1 MEEEAKRFGNFF
13 SAFSRLLFGKNPS
26 ESRIA
31 YPLFARK
38 KGEPRVAS
46 AVFRGLESAYVVF
59 YSEYRAMRLGTW
71 SFSLRFSFDTFTR
84 HRDKSCEFL
93 RVKSFTG
100 KCTKEDLTFFCA
112 QKELTNS
119 DDVTQIQHCIL
130 CNAATKQLIT
140 SVPNGSRD

>member
-59 YSEYRAMRLGTW
+59 YSEYRAMRWELGASVSVSASIRSHVTETKAAN
-71 SFSLRFSFDTFTR
+71 FS
-84 HRDKSCEFL
+84 
-93 RVKSFTG
+93 
-100 KCTKEDLTFFCA
+100 
-112 QKELTNS
+112 
-119 DDVTQIQHCIL
+119 
-130 CNAATKQLIT
+130 
-140 SVPNGSRD
+140 

>member
-31 YPLFARK
+31 YPLFATK

-46 AVFRGLESAYVVF
+46 AVFRGLEGAYVVF

-100 KCTKEDLTFFCA
+100 KCTKEDLTFFVHRRVD
-112 QKELTNS
+112 K
-119 DDVTQIQHCIL
+119 
-130 CNAATKQLIT
+130 
-140 SVPNGSRD
+140 